1 PRRPRAT
8 LPVLNEGS
16 GYEREAAVPGY
27 LGTGVPDY
35 AEGAQSLPS
44 GESRP
49 EAART
54 LPQRE
59 GARVDLRLRRD
70 GRRAGARWRAQVPA
84 ERHAPHARQVGRR
97 GDRKRARAPTARR
110 QGAQGKRRRAEP

>member
-1 PRRPRAT
+1 MCAPTTRRLPRRPRAT
-8 LPVLNEGS
+8 LPVLDEGS

-70 GRRAGARWRAQVPA
+70 RRRACI
-84 ERHAPHARQVGRR
+84 
-97 GDRKRARAPTARR
+97 PTARR
-110 QGAQGKRRRAEP
+110 QDTKGKRRRAEPDDQVLHR